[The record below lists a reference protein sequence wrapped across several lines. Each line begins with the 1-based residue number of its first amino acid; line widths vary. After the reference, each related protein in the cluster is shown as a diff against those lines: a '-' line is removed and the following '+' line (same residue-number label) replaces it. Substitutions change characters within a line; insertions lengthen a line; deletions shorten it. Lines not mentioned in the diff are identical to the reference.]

1 MKDKQ
6 ELDNMRQQI
15 QDSLCKSKRDELRDK
30 FGMQAEY
37 TNPKLSPEEENSWL
51 DSVPLSRGKLVVRQR
66 SAIKSKKSD
75 NIYQLLT
82 NSQSSQ

>member
-15 QDSLCKSKRDELRDK
+15 QDSLRKSKRDELRDK

-37 TNPKLSPEEENSWL
+37 TNPELSPEEENSWL
-51 DSVPLSRGKLVVRQR
+51 DRVPQSNRR
-66 SAIKSKKSD
+66 SLATSTS
-75 NIYQLLT
+75 Y
-82 NSQSSQ
+82 

>member
-15 QDSLCKSKRDELRDK
+15 QDSLRKSKRDELRDI

-37 TNPKLSPEEENSWL
+37 TN
-51 DSVPLSRGKLVVRQR
+51 DGR
-66 SAIKSKKSD
+66 SIP
-75 NIYQLLT
+75 
-82 NSQSSQ
+82 QSNRRSLATSTSY

>member
-15 QDSLCKSKRDELRDK
+15 QDSLRKSKRDELRDK

-51 DSVPLSRGKLVVRQR
+51 DSVPQSNRR
-66 SAIKSKKSD
+66 SLATSTS
-75 NIYQLLT
+75 Y
-82 NSQSSQ
+82 